1 MCGILGYVGTKENA
15 GELAFLGLK
24 KLEYRGYDSWG
35 LAEVG
40 GNRIKIIKKVG
51 KIGSFLPKFSKSN
64 LALGQTR
71 WATHGGVTI
80 RNAHPHLDC
89 SKKIAIVHNGVIE
102 NYQELKRDLLKRGHK
117 ILSETDTEII
127 AHLIE
132 EESRHSNQF
141 ARAVCRSFLKLAGL
155 NALVALNA
163 SSGELV
169 CAKNGAP
176 LVIGVSNE
184 GMFVASDALG
194 VLDYTKRLYFLS
206 DYDVVSLTKNKVSVF
221 EARSWKEKKINIRKV
236 NWDISEE
243 SLNGHKHFL
252 EKEIFEQPRVLRDIS
267 EYKNEK
273 IAGLANLIAKS
284 FGTYLV
290 GCGTAS
296 YACLAGTYLFGL
308 IAKRHLNFSI
318 GSEFNYLEEFITK
331 KSLIIGVSQSG
342 ETADIIESIS
352 RAKMKGAK
360 IASIVNVF
368 GSTLFRMSDYTLLI
382 GAGQER
388 AVISTKA
395 FSGQV
400 SLLLLVAYYLAGNVN
415 FGREVLRK
423 TILSLKEVLSLKTIG
438 VIRTLTKKLSRMAH
452 IYIIGRGLSYPV
464 ALEGALKIKEGS
476 YIHSEGFAA
485 GELKHGVIALIS
497 KGTPC
502 IVVAPKDET
511 YGATMAA
518 AMEVKARGGYI
529 IGISSGPNEIFDF
542 FVSVP
547 DCGFGSVISNVA
559 VFQLLA
565 YYLTLAR
572 GNDPDKPRNLA
583 KSVTVK

>member
-1 MCGILGYVGTKENA
+1 MCGILGYVGTRDNA

-35 LAEVG
+35 LSEVSEG
-40 GNRIKIIKKVG
+40 RIKITKKIG
-51 KIGSFLPKFSKSN
+51 KIGSFRPKFSKST

-71 WATHGGVTI
+71 WATHGGVTV

-89 SKKIAIVHNGVIE
+89 LKRLAVVHNGVVE
-102 NYQELKRDLLKRGHK
+102 NYQELKRDLQRKGHK
-117 ILSETDTEII
+117 LISETDTEII

-132 EESRHSNQF
+132 EESKHCKQFRLAVSN
-141 ARAVCRSFLKLAGL
+141 SFLKLTGL
-155 NALVALNA
+155 NAIVVLNA

-169 CAKNGAP
+169 CVKNGAP
-176 LVIGVSNE
+176 LVVGVSDI
-184 GMFVASDALG
+184 GMFVASDAIG
-194 VLDYTKRLYFLS
+194 VLNHTKKLYFLN
-206 DYDVVSLTKNKVSVF
+206 DFDVVLLTKENIKIFNAKNNV
-221 EARSWKEKKINIRKV
+221 EKKVRISKV
-236 NWDISEE
+236 DWDFVEE
-243 SLNGHKHFL
+243 SLNGYSCFL

-267 EYKNEK
+267 KYNNEK
-273 IAGLANLIAKS
+273 IEGLAKLIS
-284 FGTYLV
+284 ESYGTYLV

-308 IAKRHLNFSI
+308 IAKRHLNFAV
-318 GSEFNYLEEFITK
+318 GSEFNYLVQFITR
-331 KSLIIGVSQSG
+331 KSLIIGISQSG
-342 ETADIIESIS
+342 ETADIIESTL
-352 RAKMKGAK
+352 RAKRKGAK
-360 IASIVNVF
+360 IASIVNVY
-368 GSTLFRMSDYTLLI
+368 GSTLYRMSNYSLLI

-400 SLLLLVAYYLAGNVN
+400 ALLLLVAFCLSRDTKEGRNV
-415 FGREVLRK
+415 LSK
-423 TILSLKEVLSLKTIG
+423 TISSLEGVLSLKTAKTIK
-438 VIRTLTKKLSRMAH
+438 IIAKKLFSADH

-476 YIHSEGFAA
+476 YIHSEGFPA

-502 IVVAPKDET
+502 IVIAPEDET
-511 YGATMAA
+511 YGATIAA
-518 AMEVKARGGYI
+518 AMEIKARGGYI
-529 IGISSGPNEIFDF
+529 IGVSNRPNEVFDYTIT
-542 FVSVP
+542 VS
-547 DCGFGSVISNVA
+547 DCGFGSVIPNVA
-559 VFQLLA
+559 VLQLLA
-565 YYLTLAR
+565 YHLTLAK